1 MALAILAIVAACDAN
16 NSTGPFTG
24 TLKVS
29 LSSSVGGALANI
41 RVVVYPPTGDS
52 TVLHTGSDGS
62 LQLNNVPLG
71 TGVVQVESLPADCDT
86 QPPYNFYLES
96 PQTTASV
103 VLTITCTSSHQV
115 VAGLGDLDGGA
126 INEVR
131 RNRPSRGH
139 DARRIALEYRVAGLT
154 DAPRGMGDVIFDR
167 RSVRCHLELGPG
179 RNTCGEHVQ
188 KAIPA

>member
-1 MALAILAIVAACDAN
+1 MNRCLPFALGILAIVAACDAN

-24 TLKVS
+24 TLKGS

-52 TVLHTGSDGS
+52 TVLRTTSTGSFELD
-62 LQLNNVPLG
+62 NVPLG

-86 QPPYNFYLES
+86 QPAYNFYLES

-103 VLTITCTSSHQV
+103 ILTITCTSSHQV

-126 INEVR
+126 VNEIR
-131 RNRPSRGH
+131 RNRTSRGNN
-139 DARRIALEYRVAGLT
+139 ARHVGLEYRVARST
-154 DAPRGMGDVIFDR
+154 DAPQGMGYVIFDR
-167 RSVRCHLELGPG
+167 RSVALTRVSPVTLGDE
-179 RNTCGEHVQ
+179 RRL
-188 KAIPA
+188 

>member
-1 MALAILAIVAACDAN
+1 MNRCLPFALGILAIVAACDAN

-24 TLKVS
+24 TLKGS

-52 TVLHTGSDGS
+52 TVLRTTSTGSFELD
-62 LQLNNVPLG
+62 NVPLG

-86 QPPYNFYLES
+86 QPAYNFYLES

-103 VLTITCTSSHQV
+103 VVTVKCTSSHQV

-126 INEVR
+126 VSEIR
-131 RNRPSRGH
+131 RNWPSRGN
-139 DARRIALEYRVAGLT
+139 DARRVGLEYRVARPT
-154 DAPRGMGDVIFDR
+154 NAPQGMGYVIFDR
-167 RSVRCHLELGPG
+167 RSLR
-179 RNTCGEHVQ
+179 
-188 KAIPA
+188 